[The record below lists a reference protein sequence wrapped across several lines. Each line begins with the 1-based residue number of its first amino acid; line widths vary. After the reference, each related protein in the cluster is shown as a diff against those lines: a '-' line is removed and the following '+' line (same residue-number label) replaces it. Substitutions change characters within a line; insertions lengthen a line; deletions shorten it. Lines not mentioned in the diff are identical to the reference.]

1 MNAPDEAFRAWWD
14 ETHEVVRIQW
24 IPGAALTLDSAEQI
38 TSSSQR
44 FTAGPPLLLVDVR
57 GLTGRLDKAGR
68 KHLVDELDKLTAM
81 ALLVDSA
88 LSTMIANIFIR
99 MQRRRIPMMLFT
111 QEQDAL
117 DWLIAR
123 RG

>member
-1 MNAPDEAFRAWWD
+1 MEASEEAFRAWWD
-14 ETHEVVRIQW
+14 EQHGVVRIEW
-24 IPGAALTLDSAEQI
+24 IPGRELTLATAEQI
-38 TSSSQR
+38 TSLTQSY
-44 FTAGPPLLLVDVR
+44 TADPPLVLVDVR
-57 GLTGRLDKAGR
+57 GLTGRLDRAGR

-99 MQRRRIPMMLFT
+99 LQRRRVPMMLFT
-111 QEQDAL
+111 DEQVAL
-117 DWLIAR
+117 DWLVAR

>member
-1 MNAPDEAFRAWWD
+1 ME
-14 ETHEVVRIQW
+14 W
-24 IPGAALTLDSAEQI
+24 IPGAELTLRSAELI
-38 TSSSQR
+38 TSISQG

-57 GLTGRLDKAGR
+57 GLTGKLDKAGR

-88 LSTMIANIFIR
+88 VSTMIANIFIR
-99 MQRRRIPMMLFT
+99 RQRRRIPMMLFT
-111 QEQDAL
+111 QEQEAL

>member
-1 MNAPDEAFRAWWD
+1 MNASGEAFRARWD
-14 ETHEVVRIQW
+14 QAAGVVRVDW
-24 IPGAALTLDSAEQI
+24 IPGAELTLASAELI
-38 TSSSQR
+38 TTISQG
-44 FTAGPPLLLVDVR
+44 FTPDPPLLLVDVR
-57 GLTGRLDKAGR
+57 GLTGKLDKAGR

-111 QEQDAL
+111 REQDAL
-117 DWLIAR
+117 DWLSAR

>member
-1 MNAPDEAFRAWWD
+1 MGRPEEAFRAWWD
-14 ETHEVVRIQW
+14 QTWGVVRIEW
-24 IPGAALTLDSAEQI
+24 VAGAELTLASAMLT
-38 TSSSQR
+38 TSAAQG
-44 FTAGPPLLLVDVR
+44 FTPGPPLLLVDVR
-57 GLTGRLDKAGR
+57 GLTGKLDRAGR
-68 KHLVDELDKLTAM
+68 RHLVDELDKLTAM